1 VHGTVGVHLL
11 FVVWRFVIPRN
22 SQLLAEVVVKVREGG
37 VGVHFELE
45 LDVAIVINEHE
56 GGLDVEVTKVDA
68 LADFDEV
75 RKTNTSLI

>member
-1 VHGTVGVHLL
+1 
-11 FVVWRFVIPRN
+11 
-22 SQLLAEVVVKVREGG
+22 
-37 VGVHFELE
+37 LE